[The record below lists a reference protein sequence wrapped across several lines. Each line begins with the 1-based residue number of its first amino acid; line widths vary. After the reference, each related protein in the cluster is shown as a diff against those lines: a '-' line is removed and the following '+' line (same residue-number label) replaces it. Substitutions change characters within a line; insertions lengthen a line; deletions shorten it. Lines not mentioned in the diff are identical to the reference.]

1 MEIENKPSSARD
13 FVDKM
18 CVKSDKYAESLNS
31 IMHIYCDYCKGK
43 DEVPRISKVMSRT
56 LLSMGFERYQTTKG
70 LYYGAKIKGKRP
82 YTLIRDLD
90 THIPSKTKEEIEM
103 DNQVPF

>member
-13 FVDKM
+13 FVNKM
-18 CVKSDKYAESLNS
+18 CVKSDKYAEPLNS
-31 IMHIYCDYCKGK
+31 IMHIYYDYCRDKN
-43 DEVPRISKVMSRT
+43 EVPRITKVMSKI
-56 LLSMGFERYQTTKG
+56 LLSMGFECYRTTKG
-70 LYYGAKIKGKRP
+70 LYYGVKIKGKRP
-82 YTLIRDLD
+82 YALISALD

>member
-1 MEIENKPSSARD
+1 MEIENNLSSARD

-43 DEVPRISKVMSRT
+43 NEVPRISKVMSRT
-56 LLSMGFERYQTTKG
+56 LLSMGFECYQTTKG

-82 YTLIRDLD
+82 YTLIRVLD
-90 THIPSKTKEEIEM
+90 AHIPSKTKEEIEM

>member
-1 MEIENKPSSARD
+1 MEIEYKPSSARD

-18 CVKSDKYAESLNS
+18 CVKSDKYAESLIS
-31 IMHIYCDYCKGK
+31 IMHIYIDYCRDKN
-43 DEVPRISKVMSRT
+43 EVPCTIKKMSKT
-56 LLSMGFERYQTTKG
+56 LLSMGFECYRTTKG
-70 LYYGAKIKGKRP
+70 SYYGIKIKGNISD
-82 YTLIRDLD
+82 TLIMDLD